1 MKTLIPL
8 LLCGL
13 LLSSC
18 APPPPDVAKVRKDI
32 EAMNDKG
39 EKDMIAGVM
48 DTTLANYA
56 DDPVS
61 MPNFGPM
68 LKGKQAIKEYYKKMM
83 TTGMKFTQVDF
94 VTNDV
99 KVSGSFACEVGTY
112 TMRFQMPGMPEMSDE
127 GKYLTVY
134 EHAADGSW
142 KIKIETWNTNKQPA
156 APGSGG

>member
-1 MKTLIPL
+1 MKTLVPL
-8 LLCGL
+8 LLCAL
-13 LLSSC
+13 LFASC

-32 EAMNDKG
+32 EAMNAKATK
-39 EKDMIAGVM
+39 EMIAGVM
-48 DTTLANYA
+48 DTTLAQYA
-56 DDPVS
+56 DDAVS

-68 LKGKQAIKEYYKKMM
+68 LKGKPAIREYYTKMM
-83 TTGMKFTQVDF
+83 ASGMKFTQVNF

-99 KVSGSFACEVGTY
+99 KVGGSFAYEVGTY

-142 KIKIETWNTNKQPA
+142 KIKVETWNNNKQPS